1 MRFDPSLRHRLRLS
15 SIYFVCEFEAN
26 RSSRSPTIAILPKVV
41 FALERQGFESSAGL
55 LFCSEL
61 RISIGDNSASRGPI
75 PLRFREDLPLVLV
88 HTLV

>member
-55 LFCSEL
+55 LFVLSFEFQ
-61 RISIGDNSASRGPI
+61 SAITQLPVG
-75 PLRFREDLPLVLV
+75 RFR
-88 HTLV
+88 